1 MRLRLG
7 NLRSSP
13 SASKRRG
20 LGDLLKAASTALG
33 IKPCGGCDE
42 RAEKLN
48 ILSGKPK
55 K

>member
-7 NLRSSP
+7 NLRAP
-13 SASKRRG
+13 SGASKRRG
-20 LGDLLKAASTALG
+20 LGDLLKVLTTALG
-33 IKPCGGCDE
+33 VKPCGGCDK

-48 ILSGKPK
+48 RLSGKPK